1 MRGLRTTMLDLLF
14 YAIAVLG
21 CGSFF
26 AWLTRSVLRLREHEH
41 KQNNALHTLLLRSEA
56 TEEHLLAIR
65 RRLRIPGM
73 TES

>member
-1 MRGLRTTMLDLLF
+1 MLDLIF

-26 AWLTRSVLRLREHEH
+26 AWLTRSIVRLREHEH
-41 KQNNALHTLLLRSEA
+41 KQNNALHLLLQRSEA
-56 TEEHLLAIR
+56 NEEHLIAIR
-65 RRLRIPGM
+65 RHLRVPGM